1 MAKVRVLLVDDHAIL
16 REGLRALLSH
26 YADVEVV
33 GEAQDGTE
41 ALACVENLRPDVVL
55 MDVAMPGMGGI
66 EATQL
71 IRGQHSTSR
80 VLVLTQYDD
89 WQYIKP
95 LLEAGASGYITKR
108 TLGTDLITAIR
119 VVARGETFLQPNVAS
134 TVALQIRTHATPDVP
149 ATERLTAREREVL
162 KHIALGKTNPQIA
175 LALSISVKTVDWHRT
190 NLMSKLDLHSIADLV
205 RYALQHGLVDE
216 TS

>member
-71 IRGQHSTSR
+71 IRGQHSMSR

>member
-1 MAKVRVLLVDDHAIL
+1 VLSWPTIIPSCE
-16 REGLRALLSH
+16 RLSH

-71 IRGQHSTSR
+71 IRGQHSMSR